1 MSNLCYHNTQGVCR
15 EKDIKE
21 RGANRLESSQVLINK
36 YPWLDI
42 GDDKH
47 TLIDLLPVGWHVLV
61 LDLCVELRNALPP
74 CLVDKYKVAEA
85 KEKYY
90 MLRWYDYIDDFG
102 EMPEDIVDI
111 VCKYEEKSRGVCM
124 ICGAP
129 KPKDQPFCGACMELH
144 NI

>member
-15 EKDIKE
+15 EEDIKE

-42 GDDKH
+42 GNDEY
-47 TLIDLLPVGWHVLV
+47 TLIDLLPDGWY
-61 LDLCVELRNALPP
+61 DLAWGLCIELRNTLPP
-74 CLVDKYKVAEA
+74 HLIDKYKVAEV
-85 KEKYY
+85 KEKYC

-102 EMPEDIVDI
+102 EMPEAITDI
-111 VCKYEEKSRGVCM
+111 VCRYEEKSKGVCM

-129 KPKDQPFCGACMELH
+129 KPKDQPFCDYCMESR

>member
-1 MSNLCYHNTQGVCR
+1 MSNLCYHNTQGMCR

-21 RGANRLESSQVLINK
+21 RGTNRLESSQTLIK
-36 YPWLDI
+36 EYPWLDI
-42 GDDKH
+42 GDNEY
-47 TLIDLLPVGWHVLV
+47 TLIDLLPVGWHDLA
-61 LDLCVELRNALPP
+61 LSLCVELKNALPLH
-74 CLVDKYKVAEA
+74 LVDKYKVAEA
-85 KEKYY
+85 KEKYC

-111 VCKYEEKSRGVCM
+111 VCKYEEKSKGICM

-129 KPKDQPFCGACMELH
+129 KPKDQEFCDICMESH

>member
-1 MSNLCYHNTQGVCR
+1 MSNLCYHNAQGLCR

-21 RGANRLESSQVLINK
+21 RGANRLESSQALINK

-42 GDDKH
+42 GDDEY
-47 TLIDLLPVGWHVLV
+47 TLIDLLPDGWY
-61 LDLCVELRNALPP
+61 DLALGLCIELRNALPP
-74 CLVDKYKVAEA
+74 HLIDKYKVAEA

-129 KPKDQPFCGACMELH
+129 KPKDQPFCDACMELH
-144 NI
+144 NM

>member
-1 MSNLCYHNTQGVCR
+1 M
-15 EKDIKE
+15 
-21 RGANRLESSQVLINK
+21 ESSQVLINK

-102 EMPEDIVDI
+102 EMPEDITDI
-111 VCKYEEKSRGVCM
+111 VCKYEEKSKGVCM
-124 ICGAP
+124 ICGAS

>member
-1 MSNLCYHNTQGVCR
+1 MCR

-21 RGANRLESSQVLINK
+21 RGTNRLESSQTLIK
-36 YPWLDI
+36 EYPWLDI
-42 GDDKH
+42 GDNEY
-47 TLIDLLPVGWHVLV
+47 TLIDLLPVGWHDLA
-61 LDLCVELRNALPP
+61 LSLCVELKNALPLH
-74 CLVDKYKVAEA
+74 LVDKYKVAEA
-85 KEKYY
+85 KEKYC

-129 KPKDQPFCGACMELH
+129 KSKDQPFCDACMELH
-144 NI
+144 NM

>member
-42 GDDKH
+42 GDDKY

-61 LDLCVELRNALPP
+61 LDLCVELRNALPHA
-74 CLVDKYKVAEA
+74 L
-85 KEKYY
+85 
-90 MLRWYDYIDDFG
+90 LTNIRLQ
-102 EMPEDIVDI
+102 
-111 VCKYEEKSRGVCM
+111 
-124 ICGAP
+124 
-129 KPKDQPFCGACMELH
+129 KPKRNTICLGGM
-144 NI
+144 II

>member
-1 MSNLCYHNTQGVCR
+1 M
-15 EKDIKE
+15 
-21 RGANRLESSQVLINK
+21 ESSQVLINK

-42 GDDKH
+42 GDDKY

-102 EMPEDIVDI
+102 EMPEDITDI
-111 VCKYEEKSRGVCM
+111 VCKYEEKSKGVCM
-124 ICGAP
+124 ICGAS

>member
-1 MSNLCYHNTQGVCR
+1 M
-15 EKDIKE
+15 
-21 RGANRLESSQVLINK
+21 ESSQVLINK

-74 CLVDKYKVAEA
+74 YLVDKYKVAEA

>member
-1 MSNLCYHNTQGVCR
+1 M
-15 EKDIKE
+15 
-21 RGANRLESSQVLINK
+21 ESSQALIK
-36 YPWLDI
+36 EYPWLDI
-42 GDDKH
+42 GDDEY
-47 TLIDLLPVGWHVLV
+47 TLIDLLPIGWHDLV
-61 LDLCVELRNALPP
+61 LDLCVELRNALPLH
-74 CLVDKYKVAEA
+74 LVDKYKVAEA

-124 ICGAP
+124 ICGAS
-129 KPKDQPFCGACMELH
+129 KPKDQLFCDICMESH

>member
-1 MSNLCYHNTQGVCR
+1 M
-15 EKDIKE
+15 
-21 RGANRLESSQVLINK
+21 ESSQVLINK

-61 LDLCVELRNALPP
+61 LDLCVDLRNALPP
-74 CLVDKYKVAEA
+74 YLVDKYKVAEA

-111 VCKYEEKSRGVCM
+111 VCKYEEKSKGVCM

-129 KPKDQPFCGACMELH
+129 KPKDQPFCDACMELH